1 MKEKRPGR
9 NTLVFSTILY
19 AVCALI
25 SIYTTALLGNLIDAA
40 TQKDMSDLIRYII
53 ICATSFVIYIIIVKL
68 GIYFRMLYVKKQV
81 VYLKHRLFRGLL
93 TTPIRQFRGKDN
105 AEYINNL
112 TSDMDKIENDY
123 LRSIP
128 LVVFSIFQF
137 VASVVVLCMINA
149 WLVLAYSAFFL
160 IPMLLPQLLTKR
172 LGKYQKMSSQANEG
186 YLFATNE
193 IINGFETIKLEES
206 EKQYGRLAME
216 ATDNQQESNRKAM
229 DLKVFL
235 TELSNTAG
243 SFSQLACIGFG
254 GLFILKGIISVGD
267 LIVSMQLINY
277 CFSAVQLIGEKCS
290 CMGSVLE
297 IKKKIAIL
305 MNGNTETLN
314 IPAGNKEVVNTTLE
328 YKDVS
333 FGFGDKTLYDHFNYT
348 FEDKKTYAIVGESGI
363 GKTTLAKLALRYYE
377 PTSGEIRLDNQDL
390 ESVDESGL
398 YQKIKY
404 VSQTPYL
411 FNDTIIH
418 NITMLHEYDEK
429 TINDILEYTNL
440 TELVHQTES
449 EKIGDFGNKISGGE
463 KQRIALARVLLS
475 NPEIIFFDEPTSS
488 LDPENQKLVEHMIF
502 NLKNITRIVITH
514 NQTEK
519 FLSQF
524 DEVVRL

>member
-1 MKEKRPGR
+1 MNENRPGR
-9 NTLVFSTILY
+9 KTLILSTILY
-19 AVCALI
+19 AICALI
-25 SIYTTALLGNLIDAA
+25 SIYTTSLLGNLIDAA
-40 TQKDMSDLIRYII
+40 TKKDMSDLIRYII
-53 ICATSFVIYIIIVKL
+53 ICAISFIVYIIFVKL

-81 VYLKHRLFRGLL
+81 VYLKHGLFRGLL
-93 TTPIRQFRGKDN
+93 STPIRQFREKDN
-105 AEYINNL
+105 AEYINTL
-112 TSDMDKIENDY
+112 TSDMDKLENDY

-137 VASVVVLCMINA
+137 LAAVVVLCTINP

-206 EKQYGRLAME
+206 EKQYGKLAVE
-216 ATDNQQESNRKAM
+216 ATDNQQECNRKAM

-254 GLFILKGIISVGD
+254 GLFILKGMISVGD
-267 LIVSMQLINY
+267 LIVSMQLINF
-277 CFSAVQLIGEKCS
+277 CFGAVQLIGEKSS
-290 CMGSVLE
+290 CMGSVSE
-297 IKKKIAIL
+297 IKKKIAKL
-305 MNGNTETLN
+305 MNGNTETLSMPDEN
-314 IPAGNKEVVNTTLE
+314 RKDVNALLE

-333 FGFGDKTLYDHFNYT
+333 FGFGEKILYDHFNYT
-348 FEDKKTYAIVGESGI
+348 FEDGKTYAIVGESGI

-377 PTSGEIRLDNQDL
+377 PITGQIRLNNQEL

-398 YQKIKY
+398 YKKIKY

-411 FNDTIIH
+411 FNDTIAH

-429 TINDILEYTNL
+429 TIHDVLEYTNL
-440 TELVHQTES
+440 AKLANQTDN
-449 EKIGDFGNKISGGE
+449 EKIGDFGSKISGGE
-463 KQRIALARVLLS
+463 KQRIALARALLS
-475 NPEIIFFDEPTSS
+475 KPEIIFFDEPTSS
-488 LDPENQKLVEHMIF
+488 LDPENQKLVERMIF
-502 NLKNITRIVITH
+502 NLTNITRIVITH
-514 NQTEK
+514 NQEED

-524 DEVVRL
+524 DEVIRL